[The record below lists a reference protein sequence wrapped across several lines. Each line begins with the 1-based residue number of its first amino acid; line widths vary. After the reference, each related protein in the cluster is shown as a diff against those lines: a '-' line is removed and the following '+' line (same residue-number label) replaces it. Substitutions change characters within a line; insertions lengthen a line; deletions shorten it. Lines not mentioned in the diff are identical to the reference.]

1 MIVRTGVGN
10 AVQSAR
16 VTRKLMVVAGSVLRV
31 DGADRMSLVNK
42 FHGQLYRIGSLAE
55 VGMGTPREQAN
66 KVQTLQE
73 GLAHGR
79 SRIRA

>member
-1 MIVRTGVGN
+1 
-10 AVQSAR
+10 
-16 VTRKLMVVAGSVLRV
+16 MVAAGSVLRV
-31 DGADRMSLVNK
+31 DGVDGRSRVNK
-42 FHGQLYRIGSLAE
+42 CHGQLYRTGSLAE

>member
-1 MIVRTGVGN
+1 
-10 AVQSAR
+10 
-16 VTRKLMVVAGSVLRV
+16 MVVAGSVLRV
-31 DGADRMSLVNK
+31 DGVDRRSLVNK
-42 FHGQLYRIGSLAE
+42 FHKQIYRIGSLAE

-66 KVQTLQE
+66 KDKILQE